1 MPWRDRLEVY
11 LKEKLYPFWFA
22 RVAAPEGGFT
32 TCFDRNGNPTGQ
44 TDKTLIQQTRSIFM
58 LSHAIRNGYDET
70 DPSGSG
76 RPGAGGQ
83 RPRARALLEKGLP
96 WFLDRFHD
104 PAFDGWFWIVDKTG
118 KPVSTDKIM
127 YGQSFVIYCMSEC
140 ALATGDPR
148 AREAAEHTF
157 DLVQKYAADTAY
169 GGYREMFLRDWQPR
183 PSGAYGGDRK
193 SFDVHMHLMEAYTTL
208 YELTRAEIHRRKLLE
223 VIEVLWSRMM
233 NSATCTGIAQFAL
246 DLTPLPAI
254 MFKTV
259 WGSDRDN
266 EGEPRPLNNTSY
278 GHNIEFL
285 WLFLHALEVL
295 GEKVDPWRDRL
306 AKLADHTVR
315 YGVDPRYGGVFVEGP
330 HDGPARDTQK
340 EFWQQAESLVGLLDC
355 YLLFR
360 EPRYWEAFQ
369 KVAGFVWDHL
379 INHEVGEWYALLD
392 RDGTV
397 RWDYLGHA
405 WKNNYHTTRSMVQT
419 LQRLRRIEQR
429 GLDTR

>member
-1 MPWRDRLEVY
+1 MPREAGGAAGLHDRVRTY
-11 LKEKLYPFWFA
+11 LTEKLYPFWYE

-32 TCFDRNGNPTGQ
+32 TYFDRNGRPTGQ

-58 LSHAIRNGYDET
+58 LSHAIRNGYD
-70 DPSGSG
+70 
-76 RPGAGGQ
+76 AG
-83 RPRARALLEKGLP
+83 RARGLLAPGLD
-96 WFLDRFHD
+96 WFLRTFRDTEH
-104 PAFDGWFWIVDKTG
+104 DGWFWIVDASG
-118 KPVSTDKIM
+118 APVSTDKIM
-127 YGQSFVIYCMSEC
+127 YGQSFVIYAMSEC

-157 DLVQKYAADTAY
+157 GLVQKYAADTAF

-208 YELTRAEIHRRKLLE
+208 FELTGAEIHRRKLAE
-223 VIEVLWSRMM
+223 VIDLLWRRMFHEP
-233 NSATCTGIAQFAL
+233 TWTGIAQYAL

-254 MFKTV
+254 MFRTV

-266 EGEPRPLNNTSY
+266 EGAPRPLDNTSY

-285 WLFLHALEVL
+285 WLFLHALDVL
-295 GEKVDPWRDRL
+295 GESPAPWREKLEAL
-306 AKLADHTVR
+306 ARHTVR
-315 YGVDPRYGGVFVEGP
+315 YGVDPEYGGVFVEGP

-340 EFWQQAESLVGLLDC
+340 EFWQQAEALVGLLDA
-355 YLLFR
+355 YLLFEDR
-360 EPRYWEAFQ
+360 VFAEAFRR
-369 KVAGFVWDHL
+369 VFDFVWRRM
-379 INHEVGEWYALLD
+379 INHEVGEWYALLE

-419 LQRLRRIEQR
+419 LLRLAKVRDR
-429 GLDTR
+429 GLPI

>member
-1 MPWRDRLEVY
+1 MELYDRIESY
-11 LKEKLYPFWFA
+11 LTKKLYPFWYA

-32 TCFDRNGNPTGQ
+32 TYFDRNGAPTGK
-44 TDKTLIQQTRSIFM
+44 TDKTIIQQTRSIFM
-58 LSHAIRNGYDET
+58 LSHAIRSGYGAGKAQELLEPGLRWFLKTFRDAEH
-70 DPSGSG
+70 DGWLWIVEKDG
-76 RPGAGGQ
+76 RP
-83 RPRARALLEKGLP
+83 
-96 WFLDRFHD
+96 
-104 PAFDGWFWIVDKTG
+104 I
-118 KPVSTDKIM
+118 STDKIM

-140 ALATGDPR
+140 ALATGDAQAR
-148 AREAAEHTF
+148 AAAEHTF
-157 DLVQKYAADTAY
+157 DLVQKYAADTAW

-193 SFDVHMHLMEAYTTL
+193 SFDVHMHLLEAYTVL
-208 YELTRAEIHRRKLLE
+208 YELTRADIHRRKLLE
-223 VIEVLWSRMM
+223 VIGVLWTRMF
-233 NSATCTGIAQFAL
+233 NTATWTGIAQFSL
-246 DLTPLPAI
+246 DFTPLPAI

-266 EGEPRPLNNTSY
+266 EGAPRPMNNTSY

-295 GEKVDPWRDRL
+295 GESADPWKEKLSAL
-306 AKLADHTVR
+306 AVHTVR
-315 YGVDPRYGGVFVEGP
+315 YGVDQQYGGIFVEGP

-340 EFWQQAESLVGLLDC
+340 EFWQQAESLVGLLDS

-360 EPRYWEAFQ
+360 DPVYWRAFK
-369 KVAGFVWDHL
+369 KVFDFVWNRM

-419 LQRLRRIEQR
+419 LKRLKAIEKA
-429 GLDTR
+429 GLATP